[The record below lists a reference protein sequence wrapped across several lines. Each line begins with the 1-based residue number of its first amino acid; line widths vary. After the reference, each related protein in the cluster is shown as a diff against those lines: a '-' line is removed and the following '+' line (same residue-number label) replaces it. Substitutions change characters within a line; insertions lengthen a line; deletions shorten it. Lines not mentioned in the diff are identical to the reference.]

1 MRIAYVSMDP
11 GVPVFGDKGC
21 SIHVQEVLRSFLKI
35 SDEIS
40 LFTVNLGK
48 RFIEDLDGI
57 KIHKIADLPKGDT
70 ENRELKAISTNID
83 LRMELEKYGK
93 FDLVYE
99 RYSLWSHSAIDYAKQ
114 NNIPSVL
121 EINAPLIDEEKEH
134 RKLINE
140 NTALNIAKRNFNN
153 SPVLTVVSEPIKE
166 YVRNFLHTDKK
177 IYVVPN
183 GVNTDKF
190 KNNQKPNLDYIG
202 DKFVIGFVGSLNKWH
217 GVSMLI
223 DAFELFLKVN
233 PESILLIIG
242 DSKERKTLTQQIN
255 KKELSNSVILT
266 GSVEHSQIPGYLS
279 VINIAVAPYLDQD
292 NFYFSPLK
300 IYEYMAAGLTVLAS
314 DLKQIKTIIN
324 DLENGKLFSTGDVN
338 SLYENLQWLKDN
350 PDLCEKLGTEG
361 AKSVENNSWDAITK
375 KVIDIIANLN

>member
-1 MRIAYVSMDP
+1 M
-11 GVPVFGDKGC
+11 K
-21 SIHVQEVLRSFLKI
+21 K
-35 SDEIS
+35 
-40 LFTVNLGK
+40 
-48 RFIEDLDGI
+48 
-57 KIHKIADLPKGDT
+57 
-70 ENRELKAISTNID
+70 
-83 LRMELEKYGK
+83 
-93 FDLVYE
+93 
-99 RYSLWSHSAIDYAKQ
+99 
-114 NNIPSVL
+114 
-121 EINAPLIDEEKEH
+121 KEH

-140 NTALNIAKRNFNN
+140 NAALNIAKRNFNN

-190 KNNQKPNLDYIG
+190 KNTQKPNFDYIG
-202 DKFVIGFVGSLNKWH
+202 DKFVIGFVGSLKKWH

-223 DAFELFLKVN
+223 DAFDLFLKDN

-242 DSKERKTLTQQIN
+242 DSKERKILTQQIN

-361 AKSVENNSWDAITK
+361 AKSVEDNSWDAITK
-375 KVIDIIANLN
+375 KVVDIIANLN

>member
-1 MRIAYVSMDP
+1 MDP

-202 DKFVIGFVGSLNKWH
+202 DKFVIGFVGSLKKWH

-223 DAFELFLKVN
+223 DAFELFLKDN

>member
-1 MRIAYVSMDP
+1 VRIAYISMDP

-121 EINAPLIDEEKEH
+121 EINAPLIDEEK
-134 RKLINE
+134 R
-140 NTALNIAKRNFNN
+140 T
-153 SPVLTVVSEPIKE
+153 
-166 YVRNFLHTDKK
+166 
-177 IYVVPN
+177 
-183 GVNTDKF
+183 
-190 KNNQKPNLDYIG
+190 
-202 DKFVIGFVGSLNKWH
+202 
-217 GVSMLI
+217 
-223 DAFELFLKVN
+223 
-233 PESILLIIG
+233 
-242 DSKERKTLTQQIN
+242 
-255 KKELSNSVILT
+255 
-266 GSVEHSQIPGYLS
+266 
-279 VINIAVAPYLDQD
+279 
-292 NFYFSPLK
+292 
-300 IYEYMAAGLTVLAS
+300 
-314 DLKQIKTIIN
+314 
-324 DLENGKLFSTGDVN
+324 
-338 SLYENLQWLKDN
+338 
-350 PDLCEKLGTEG
+350 
-361 AKSVENNSWDAITK
+361 
-375 KVIDIIANLN
+375 